1 MIVHI
6 SKVSHFEFRT
16 IRREWVE
23 WKREEYGGLGEGI
36 DRQWAAEWRGML
48 KGFETLLTFFGYKNG
63 PSVIT
68 MGPLKLVRHNFS
80 AIVMYSSAFIIYYCC
95 YSSCQTMLCV
105 RVLLLEWPCNG
116 SPFQLTGNLWRNEKN
131 FNIERLL
138 GFNCRSL
145 IQFSIQKV
153 IVFG

>member
-48 KGFETLLTFFGYKNG
+48 EGFETLLTFFGYKNG
-63 PSVIT
+63 PFVIT
-68 MGPLKLVRHNFS
+68 
-80 AIVMYSSAFIIYYCC
+80 
-95 YSSCQTMLCV
+95 
-105 RVLLLEWPCNG
+105 
-116 SPFQLTGNLWRNEKN
+116 LWAPWNWLDT
-131 FNIERLL
+131 ISRLL
-138 GFNCRSL
+138 SCIPVLSLYIIVVTVAAKRCCACVCYCWNGHATVHRFNWLAIYDGMRKIL
-145 IQFSIQKV
+145 ISRDYLV
-153 IVFG
+153 LIVEV